1 MNNFR
6 KIRAIVYNK
15 YFIASA
21 IFVVYVLVFDSNNLA
36 TQIRL
41 KRELSK
47 LQAEK
52 QYYLNEIKKDKE
64 AIRVLMTN
72 ERNLEKFAREKYL
85 MKRENEDVYLIIREG
100 KRQPK

>member
-1 MNNFR
+1 MKNFR
-6 KIRAIVYNK
+6 KIRNIIYNK

-21 IFVVYVLVFDSNNLA
+21 IFVVYVLIFDSNNLA

-41 KRELSK
+41 SRELSK

-52 QYYLNEIKKDKE
+52 QYYMNEIKKDKE

-72 ERNLEKFAREKYL
+72 ERNLEKFARERYL
-85 MKRENEDVYLIIREG
+85 MKRDNEDVYLIIHES